1 MKSERTKGRFR
12 LRIALPVF
20 FSAFLAL
27 TGATIFLV
35 NFYFS
40 MQSTQR
46 VAEDYLVQ
54 TGNRVIEKTVNYLD
68 PAAKAAIFSAEV
80 LNPEAV
86 RGDYFDQFNLRTIP
100 QFSTYSQ
107 IALIYYGSVEGN
119 FWLNGVLKET
129 GNMATQVVERIADT
143 TREGVPYQSAVDL
156 QNQIDAF
163 VLPAEDSID
172 YEEQQAVLQSL
183 RATLDDYSEDLI
195 QSQVFVLDASGEVES
210 IQPLERYSYY
220 PPARSWFERSSEA
233 IVPEP
238 NGSELGTPVI
248 PEIVKWSGAYPFS
261 DSGRYDVSGK
271 PGITVSHPVLSRN
284 GTLLGVVGVDI
295 VISELQ
301 NFLDEILVTDR
312 GRSFIMNQ
320 SGTLIAVGNF
330 QQGESLTN
338 NFFRLPILDVVD
350 QNGKGDAA
358 VVRSYEKLVEEHLG
372 EGGKGDLTQAAS
384 FSYQVGEETFLA
396 YYAPI
401 PQGDGPPWIIGLV
414 VPEDD
419 FIGAYKDDIFVT
431 VLVSLVVLLVL
442 ILLSIFIGHRI
453 TYPLKLLVEEA
464 GKIQKLDLA
473 DRFLPS
479 SSFKEIANMSSA
491 MSSMKVG
498 LKSFEKYIPADVVRY
513 LVGSGHEAVLGG
525 EARELTIFFSD
536 VADFTTISETLPP
549 KDLIKHLGVYL
560 GEYSRQIAAT
570 GGTVDK
576 YIGDA
581 VMAFWNAPNNVEDH
595 AIQACR
601 AALACTKA
609 LAEQRKSWKFANQ
622 PLFYTRIGLHTGEV
636 IVGNMGSEE
645 RLNYTVIGDAVNLS
659 SRLEGLAKV
668 YGVSILVSEVTF
680 EKAQDHFEF
689 RKLDRVTVKGKTIP
703 VTVYELL
710 NPKGD
715 WSPKKASWARSF
727 EKGLDAYFQQNWEL
741 ATMHFK
747 DAQEKHPKDRACSL
761 FLKRVEFYKNHS
773 PGPSWDGVA
782 RYKTK

>member
-1 MKSERTKGRFR
+1 MKSERTQGRFR
-12 LRIALPVF
+12 LRIALPIF
-20 FSAFLAL
+20 FSCFLAL
-27 TGATIFLV
+27 TGASIFLV

-40 MQSTQR
+40 MQSTQN

-54 TGNRVIEKTVNYLD
+54 SGNRVIEKTVNYLD
-68 PAAKAAIFSAEV
+68 PAAKAAAFNAEV
-80 LNPEAV
+80 LNPERV
-86 RGDYFDQFNLRTIP
+86 EGDYFSEFNLRTIP
-100 QFSTYSQ
+100 QFSSYPQ
-107 IALIYYGSVEGN
+107 VALIYYGSEDGN
-119 FWLNGVLKET
+119 FWLNGTLKST
-129 GNMATQVVERIADT
+129 GQIGTQVVQFISDRSSNGVTLQEAFDVQSAINKVRDQVSLGLAEESALKDEDFLAKVELLNQVAPELVDARVIELNG
-143 TREGVPYQSAVDL
+143 RGVPLLERQLTYVYDPRIRSWYMRSKETPGSVWGGA
-156 QNQIDAF
+156 
-163 VLPAEDSID
+163 
-172 YEEQQAVLQSL
+172 
-183 RATLDDYSEDLI
+183 YS
-195 QSQVFVLDASGEVES
+195 FGNSGE
-210 IQPLERYSYY
+210 
-220 PPARSWFERSSEA
+220 
-233 IVPEP
+233 
-238 NGSELGTPVI
+238 
-248 PEIVKWSGAYPFS
+248 
-261 DSGRYDVSGK
+261 YDVSGK
-271 PGITVSHPVLSRN
+271 PGITVSHPVISSS
-284 GTLLGVVGVDI
+284 GELLGVVGVDI

-301 NFLDEILVTDR
+301 NFLDGILVSDR

-320 SGTLIAVGNF
+320 QGNLIAADNF
-330 QQGESLTN
+330 QQVGADAVD
-338 NFFRLPILDVVD
+338 FFQLPMAEIVD
-350 QNGKGDAA
+350 TQGNGDLA
-358 VVRSYEKLVEEHLG
+358 VVRSYEKLVAEYIDEE
-372 EGGKGDLTQAAS
+372 GKQAFSKAAS
-384 FSYQVGEETFLA
+384 FSYQLGDENYLA

-401 PQGDGPPWIIGLV
+401 PQGEGPAWIIGLV

-419 FIGAYKDDIFVT
+419 FIGGYKKDIFVT

-464 GKIQKLDLA
+464 GRIQKLDLA

-479 SSFKEIANMSSA
+479 SAFKEIANMSWA
-491 MSSMKVG
+491 MGNMKTG

-513 LVGSGHEAVLGG
+513 LIGSGHEAVLGG

-536 VADFTTISETLPP
+536 VADFTTISESLPP
-549 KDLIKHLGVYL
+549 KVLIKHLGVYL

-581 VMAFWNAPNNVEDH
+581 VMAFWNAPNQVEDH

-601 AALACTKA
+601 AALSCSKA
-609 LAEQRKSWKFANQ
+609 LAEQRKTWKIANQ
-622 PLFYTRIGLHTGEV
+622 PLFFTRIGLHTGEV

-645 RLNYTVIGDAVNLS
+645 RLNYTVIGDAVNLA

-680 EKAQDHFEF
+680 KKAQDHFEF
-689 RKLDRVTVKGKTIP
+689 RKLDKVTVKGKTIP

-715 WSPKKASWARSF
+715 WSPKKASWAQSF
-727 EKGLDAYFQQNWEL
+727 EKGLAAYFQQNWEV

-761 FLKRVEFYKNHS
+761 FLKRVEFYSNHS
-773 PGPSWDGVA
+773 PGENWDGVA